1 MPSTAT
7 QLTSEL
13 RGGHTLGE
21 TSDDQDQG
29 RGAVMSPLEDGPG
42 PSVEDPSARRAAIV
56 EDGFSN
62 VAVDGESVLS
72 LTAGAMQPLG
82 MEQVEEESEAGV
94 LIHKRLDRKIH
105 GWGSSNT
112 EWHSLLKQS
121 REPPRMSRAGQY
133 RFEPMSRWFSNK
145 RQGGGE
151 KGVTRGRKP
160 MSETASGQ

>member
-1 MPSTAT
+1 
-7 QLTSEL
+7 
-13 RGGHTLGE
+13 
-21 TSDDQDQG
+21 
-29 RGAVMSPLEDGPG
+29 MSPLEDGPG
-42 PSVEDPSARRAAIV
+42 PSVEDPSARGAARV

-72 LTAGAMQPLG
+72 STAGAMQPLG
-82 MEQVEEESEAGV
+82 MEQVEEEPEAGV

-133 RFEPMSRWFSNK
+133 RFEPMSQAGLAPLIQR
-145 RQGGGE
+145 
-151 KGVTRGRKP
+151 
-160 MSETASGQ
+160 SEERDRP